1 MGGGAARALR
11 LGERDRI
18 EDRVRDTSR
27 AAVEAHQ
34 DLQDW
39 EQTVAWD
46 PWRPQP
52 SARMDPLAFMAV
64 TLKGSRIHEGA
75 ASVADL
81 MR

>member
-64 TLKGSRIHEGA
+64 TLEESRIHEDA
-75 ASVADL
+75 ASAADL